1 MKLNTREL
9 PAVEFTRKLPEW
21 LGPGGECF
29 ISFKARAGG
38 AVNPAFTLGADR
50 VKVAYEIAA
59 RRLARI
65 EDDEAYIVAQ
75 NEALQARTLQW
86 FGEMYD
92 ACVLSW
98 ETNIQSAGKP
108 LKPTRE
114 NFLALASEKIN
125 PITAAITD
133 FQTAVMQA
141 GLDAAKADEEA
152 LKN

>member
-9 PAVEFTRKLPEW
+9 PAVDFTRKLPEW

-59 RRLARI
+59 RRIARI
-65 EDDEAYIVAQ
+65 EDDAEYVVAQ
-75 NEALQARTLQW
+75 NEAMQARTLQW
-86 FGEMYD
+86 FGEVYD
-92 ACVLSW
+92 ACVIGW
-98 ETNIQSAGKP
+98 ETNIQSDGKALP
-108 LKPTRE
+108 PTRE
-114 NFLALASEKIN
+114 SFLALAAEKVG

-133 FQTAVMQA
+133 FMTVVLQA
-141 GLDAAKADEEA
+141 GADAAKADEESV
-152 LKN
+152 KN